1 MTERLH
7 HVADKKGQ
15 ILSKMLRVNSAP
27 DTSVIATIQD
37 RLNNPLFKLSI
48 ADYELMCGNKMLL
61 KMMAKTLK
69 CDEKQLK
76 KFCKYINIFKENI
89 NSSPKSIRN
98 KMKPTSSLSQLPDNI
113 LGKIVEKY
121 KDLFPAKY
129 VLRRWIPLNELAWN
143 SLSANPNAIEL
154 LKENQHKINWKFLS
168 SNPNAIE
175 LLRENQDKINWKML
189 SENPNSIELLRANQD
204 KIDWERLS
212 INPNAITLLKNNIH
226 KIDWKMLSANPNAI
240 ELLRANKDKIDWEE
254 LIANPNAIGLIKENL
269 DEVIDFCGLY
279 GLALNENTEALEL
292 LQKYPQ
298 YIIEEGTNLSSN
310 PNPKAIDLLRDN
322 INITNWDW
330 QLLSFNPSLEA
341 LKLLRENPEKIDWEG
356 LSANPIIFE
365 EVSSEYSVEK
375 YQDNTSK
382 VPLTFKTVEDVQRW
396 FKDPEKHPIK
406 GTPMP
411 AMSNEY
417 YNIYETA
424 YIIMKKYDFK
434 SVEMK
439 HEYGVIKNHFPK
451 NHLLF
456 GDIDLVYYA
465 CVKKNVKFFS
475 KLYEGREEALA
486 ICKLLTEKIEDTVD
500 ATTVLDKE
508 MDLLRN
514 RFNSTPIWDKRSTS
528 NMVLIK
534 ELIDEFRGD
543 LVNAFFDKDYMYRY
557 EYPQR
562 VKAIQEDAGS
572 IDGYW
577 FIKFLE
583 NNKMANG
590 QTPVKYFINFLK
602 KPYAP
607 NWISQA
613 LKLYNDYKLLIKD
626 IDECFNPESGIV
638 ENAEDKKI
646 TPINDPIDEYFEFYE
661 KKLAEI
667 RKPIYS
673 QLIDLTTFKPKENL
687 KYLNDAEYAAFKRER
702 DRYDTE
708 RKKYSDIQTL
718 YETTKKGSSPKPP
731 EKPKITLPWGTVHTI
746 GRQIDPMHIK
756 DEIVVKFM
764 QEYTNAMPIIEEYN
778 RVRNMSYKELMR
790 NVGNSPS
797 SSKKRFIEGNRL
809 LSMTREDIA
818 NNILYDNTGLADKC
832 SENIDILT
840 NEELNDENYPL
851 AKLQLMVQLKV
862 YTPDKNKYRTE
873 CIYAPKLYNYLIKCI
888 NSKEPFINPVTKT
901 KYTQE
906 NIEQLMKVMRIIDP
920 KIEVPVF
927 IKHRNDTKLKL
938 NYITHT
944 VNIRNLGADASF
956 GSVSILYFNEMY
968 LSRMIAGVEK
978 VVHVICFIPD
988 GIEATGTFATGSADL
1003 NSYTMLANIYKLFNE
1018 GRLLYNYLPPYKVL
1032 IEGTNRYTT
1041 IKPQIHFNRF
1051 RTINNWIRKANFND
1065 TLLTKE
1071 EFIDRFKH
1079 YAQEVNNYVFS

>member
-1 MTERLH
+1 
-7 HVADKKGQ
+7 
-15 ILSKMLRVNSAP
+15 
-27 DTSVIATIQD
+27 
-37 RLNNPLFKLSI
+37 
-48 ADYELMCGNKMLL
+48 MCGNKMLL

-69 CDEKQLK
+69 RDEKQLK
-76 KFCKYINIFKENI
+76 KFCKYINVFKENI

-98 KMKPTSSLSQLPDNI
+98 KMKPASSLTQLPDNI
-113 LGKIVEKY
+113 LGKIVGKY
-121 KDLFPAKY
+121 KELFPVKY
-129 VLRRWIPLNELAWN
+129 VLRRWIPLNKLVWN
-143 SLSANPNAIEL
+143 SLSRNPKAIEL
-154 LKENQHKINWKFLS
+154 LRENQHKINWKFLS

-175 LLRENQDKINWKML
+175 LLKENMDKINWKFL
-189 SENPNSIELLRANQD
+189 SSNPNAIELLKANQD
-204 KIDWERLS
+204 KIDWIWLS
-212 INPNAITLLKNNIH
+212 
-226 KIDWKMLSANPNAI
+226 SNPNAI
-240 ELLRANKDKIDWEE
+240 ELLKANQHKIDWNRLSENPNAIELLKANQDKIDWNRLSENPNAIE
-254 LIANPNAIGLIKENL
+254 LLKANQDKIKWSFLSVNPNAIELLKANQDKIDWGEFMSNPNPNAIGLIKENL
-269 DEVIDFCGLY
+269 DEVKNNYGLY
-279 GLALNENTEALEL
+279 GLAENQNTEALEL
-292 LQKYPQ
+292 LQKEDPQ
-298 YIIEEGTNLSSN
+298 SFRYAGIDLSGN

-322 INITNWDW
+322 IDIIDW
-330 QLLSFNPSLEA
+330 QILSFNPSLEA
-341 LKLLRENPEKIDWEG
+341 LKLLKEHPEKIDWEG

-365 EVSSEYSVEK
+365 EDVDAGTRAASGPATR
-375 YQDNTSK
+375 TSK
-382 VPLTFKTVEDVQRW
+382 VPLTFKTVKDVQRW

-411 AMSNEY
+411 AMREEY

-439 HEYGVIKNHFPK
+439 HEYGAIKNHFPK

-500 ATTVLDKE
+500 TTTVLEKE

-514 RFNSTPIWDKRSTS
+514 RFNSTPIWDKRITS

-543 LVNAFFDKDYMYRY
+543 LANAFFDKDYMYRY
-557 EYPQR
+557 EYPER
-562 VKAIQEDAGS
+562 MKAIQEDAVY

-590 QTPVKYFINFLK
+590 QTPVKYFINVLK
-602 KPYAP
+602 KPHPP

-687 KYLNDAEYAAFKRER
+687 KYLNDAEYEVFKKER
-702 DRYDTE
+702 DRYDRE
-708 RKKYSDIQTL
+708 RKKYSDRQTL

-840 NEELNDENYPL
+840 NEELDDENYPL

-862 YTPDKNKYRTE
+862 YTPDKKKYRTE

-888 NSKEPFINPVTKT
+888 NSKEPFINPVTKA

-956 GSVSILYFNEMY
+956 GSVSILHFNEMY

-1018 GRLLYNYLPPYKVL
+1018 GRLLYNYLPPYKVQ
-1032 IEGTNRYTT
+1032 IEGTNRYTYV
-1041 IKPQIHFNRF
+1041 KPQIHFNRF
-1051 RTINNWIRKANFND
+1051 RTINNWIRKSNFDD